1 MAKQKGKKIGK
12 FPVIHPNAA
21 AIDIA
26 DKELV
31 VAVSPDRSEE
41 NVKTFGSF
49 TCDLYDIAKWLK
61 SCGIDTVAMES
72 TGIYWVQPF
81 LVLQSEGLDPWLV
94 NARQVKNVTG
104 RKSDENDAMWIQRL
118 HSCGL
123 LSKSFQPELEVR
135 GIRSLM
141 RYRKSLV
148 ESINKSANTIQKE
161 LEQMNIKYHT
171 VISDI
176 QGKTGQKILSA
187 IVNGQRDPEKLA
199 DLCDPRIKA
208 SREEVVKSL
217 QGFWREEHILILS
230 QQYDMLEYLRSKIK
244 EIDAEIQKNLKHYI
258 ASQHDGEIPEDVANQ
273 QTYVPRNLK
282 NQLIFN
288 ASPYLKHIYGVDVTA
303 IDGIKDLTALTIFSE
318 IGSNLNNWPSKKH
331 FASWLGAAP
340 KDEISGGKLLSSK
353 TDKKKN
359 VAGQAFKQG
368 AVTLWRNKSPLG
380 NFYRKIQ
387 SQAGPGKAVVATQ
400 RKLSVIFYTMV
411 VNQQEYDPQALQKT
425 QERIKEK
432 KIKSLERQLEKLKSA

>member
-1 MAKQKGKKIGK
+1 MAKQKGKRIGK

-81 LVLQSEGLDPWLV
+81 LVLQSEGLNPWLV

-208 SREEVVKSL
+208 SREEIVKSL

-244 EIDAEIQKNLKHYI
+244 EIDAEIQKKLKHYI
-258 ASQHDGEIPEDVANQ
+258 ASQHDGEIPEDVADQ